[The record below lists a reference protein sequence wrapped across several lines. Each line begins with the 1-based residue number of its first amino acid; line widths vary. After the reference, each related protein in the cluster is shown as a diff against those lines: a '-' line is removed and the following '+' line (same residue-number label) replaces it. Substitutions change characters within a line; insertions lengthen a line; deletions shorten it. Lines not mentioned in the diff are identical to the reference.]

1 MNDFTCNICATEL
14 TTEQIQIE
22 KKYKIDVAYVICP
35 ECDNRLNLAF
45 DNKQAIKIK
54 RKIKQLKEI
63 ENYLKL
69 TLYREMLLAE
79 DTYYKNAFNDLP
91 ADEQKMIGEYV
102 SQVDK
107 QKIKEYN
114 AAIKS
119 KGYTIKDLVRLL

>member
-1 MNDFTCNICATEL
+1 MTEFICTVCATDL
-14 TTEQIQIE
+14 QTENIKTE
-22 KKYKIDVAYVICP
+22 NVYDIDVAYIVCP

-69 TLYREMLLAE
+69 SLYREMLLAE